1 MGQIDSFKKVLGL
14 TDQPTQIPE
23 QEPVVKEEKP
33 KAVRASRQKQGKQ
46 KRAVTL
52 AVGEDTRS
60 ELRNYMYWARSE
72 GLIRQATSDEVI
84 RFMLE
89 MALEKYPK
97 ARKAVKKQ

>member
-14 TDQPTQIPE
+14 IDQPTQIPK
-23 QEPVVKEEKP
+23 QELVAKEEKS
-33 KAVRASRQKQGKQ
+33 KVARASKQKKDRQ

-72 GLIRQATSDEVI
+72 GLIREATSDEVI

-97 ARKAVKKQ
+97 AKKAVIKP